1 MQLRAVLKSNHA
13 VDNVFLENLVG
24 VAADLLES
32 LSCLVNFL
40 LIWLVLIHLFILVN
54 AAIKDLSCVVLQF
67 IAILKCS
74 SNGLLIRIVIIV
86 WHHIQLN
93 EASHE
98 SWKFR
103 RLLVFLLWYLS
114 WWRGGFRL
122 ILRQ

>member
-32 LSCLVNFL
+32 LGCLVNFL

-54 AAIKDLSCVVLQF
+54 AAIKDLSSVVLQF
-67 IAILKCS
+67 ITVLKCN

-114 WWRGGFRL
+114 WWRGVFRL

>member
-32 LSCLVNFL
+32 LGCLVNFL

-54 AAIKDLSCVVLQF
+54 AAIKDLPCVVLQF

-93 EASHE
+93 
-98 SWKFR
+98 
-103 RLLVFLLWYLS
+103 
-114 WWRGGFRL
+114 
-122 ILRQ
+122 